1 MANVL
6 EIKHLSTSFDT
17 YDGEVKAVRD
27 VSFSLEEGMITGLI
41 GESGCGKSVTAL
53 SILQLLS
60 KRGRI
65 KSGEIW
71 FREQNLVT
79 LTEKQMLN
87 IRGEQIAMIFQNA
100 MTALNP
106 LYTIGNQMAEVI
118 SYHKKTSRTET
129 MRRCEEMLKM
139 VGLQDT
145 ERCLKAYP
153 HQLSGGMRQ
162 RVAIAM
168 ALSCEPALL
177 LADEPTTALDVTTQ
191 AQILK
196 IIQQMCTE
204 LHTSVVLITHDLSV
218 VANTCDRVI
227 VMYGGKVV
235 ESGSTE
241 ELFENPKHPYTK
253 ALLHTV
259 QDLEADHGHRLFSIE
274 GYPPRLLDPPA
285 GCPFAERCP
294 YAMRICQQA
303 MPEHY
308 GPETHQAACW
318 LLDPAC
324 PLGGK
329 HHV

>member
-6 EIKHLSTSFDT
+6 EVKHLSTSFDT
-17 YDGEVKAVRD
+17 FDGEVKAVRD
-27 VSFSLEEGMITGLI
+27 VSFSLEEGVITGLI

-53 SILQLLS
+53 SVLQLLS

-118 SYHKKTSRTET
+118 SYHKKTSRAET
-129 MRRCEEMLKM
+129 MRRCEEMLRM

-145 ERCLKAYP
+145 ERCLKSYP

-218 VANTCDRVI
+218 VANTCAHVI

-235 ESGSTE
+235 ESGPTE
-241 ELFENPKHPYTK
+241 ELFVNPKHPYTK

-259 QDLEADHGHRLFSIE
+259 QDLEAGHGRRLFSIE
-274 GYPPRLLDPPA
+274 GYPPQLLEPPA

-294 YAMRICQQA
+294 CAMRICQQA
-303 MPEHY
+303 MPAQY
-308 GPETHQAACW
+308 GTEKHQAACW
-318 LLDPAC
+318 LLDPDC
-324 PLGGK
+324 PIGGM